1 MQQVGLDPEAGL
13 AAARTAHDEYIF
25 VAGVFWVCGAAVH
38 HQPFCFGQEDV
49 ILKFWCLK
57 WLDILCTAP
66 TGTTILTAVAVFLG
80 VFGFQIDRKP

>member
-1 MQQVGLDPEAGL
+1 MQQVGFDPEAGL
-13 AAARTAHDEYIF
+13 AAARAAYNEYIF
-25 VAGVFWVCGAAVH
+25 VAGVFGVCGAAVH

-66 TGTTILTAVAVFLG
+66 
-80 VFGFQIDRKP
+80 